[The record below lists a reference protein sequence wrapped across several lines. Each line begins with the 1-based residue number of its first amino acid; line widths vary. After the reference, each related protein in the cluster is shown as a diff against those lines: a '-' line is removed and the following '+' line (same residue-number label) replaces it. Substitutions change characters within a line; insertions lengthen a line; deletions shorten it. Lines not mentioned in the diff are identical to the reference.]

1 MKSTCLTKNDEIM
14 KKILF
19 LVSLFVIHV
28 SSIAQIVIT
37 SGATFIKDCNIQK
50 TVTYNRL
57 PFIDD
62 FSNYEGLPMQ
72 DKWQSSGAIVNH
84 DYQYNPPTVGV
95 VTLDAMDLFGKLY
108 PGASNSP
115 FNADTLT
122 SQPIRLDSA
131 NTPYNTGLSVS
142 DSVYFSFYYQ
152 PAGNGNNP
160 WETVGSRPA
169 SADSLILEFFSPED
183 GWNWIWSSGGI
194 SGDSLYSSYGT
205 YYGYVLIPITDEKF
219 FTKEFRFRFRN
230 MATLNNN
237 PQIAYVGNCDQWN
250 IDYVYLDKNRT
261 FEDTTQRDLAFVD
274 PAPSL
279 LKRYQAMPSR
289 QFEADEMADSLKIKI
304 VNLHSQALSSTYKF
318 YVENESGT
326 RLYTYDGGFENIY
339 PYSDNLQYQTSP
351 NHACPELTF
360 VYDINPERHYEFDI
374 VHTIKEGVGQDKLS
388 ANDTI
393 RFKQIFSDY
402 FAYDDGTAENGIG
415 VEPISGSHFA
425 IAYELN
431 NPDTLSAIDIY
442 FNSSLNESNFK
453 PFYICVWNAE
463 GKLPSEI
470 IYQTEQ
476 QTPRSDSL
484 NRFVRY
490 VLEEPIALP
499 SGRFFVS
506 LKTKGNDYLNI
517 GFDRNTNS
525 SEYTFSRTNYDW
537 QQSFEKGSA
546 MIRPYFGYKAAV
558 GLEDVKENNVLVY
571 PNPASSNIYLRN
583 CNGCL
588 KQLFDMN
595 GRLLLQT
602 EDDEINLSG
611 FDNGIYLLQ
620 IKNNDGSFFRT
631 KIIKAE

>member
-1 MKSTCLTKNDEIM
+1 MKRIFFFVF
-14 KKILF
+14 LF
-19 LVSLFVIHV
+19 ALNFSL
-28 SSIAQIVIT
+28 SAQVVIT
-37 SGATFIKDCNIQK
+37 PVASLVRSADLAKSI
-50 TVTYNRL
+50 TYNQL

-62 FSNYEGLPMQ
+62 FSNYQGIPMQ

-84 DYQYNPPTVGV
+84 NYQYNPPTVGV
-95 VTLDAMDLFGKLY
+95 VTLDATDIYGKLY
-108 PGASNSP
+108 LNASNSG
-115 FNADTLT
+115 FDADTLT
-122 SQPIRLDSA
+122 SQPIRLDSV
-131 NTPYNTGLSVS
+131 NSPYAMKLLSS
-142 DSVYFSFYYQ
+142 DSVYLSFYYQ
-152 PAGNGNNP
+152 PAGSGENP
-160 WETVGSRPA
+160 WETIGSRP
-169 SADSLILEFFSPED
+169 SSSDSLILEFYSPED
-183 GWNWIWSSGGI
+183 GWNWIWSVGGLL
-194 SGDSLYSSYGT
+194 SDSLYSNYGT
-205 YYGYVLIPITDEKF
+205 YYGYVLIPITDEKY

-230 MATLNNN
+230 MASLNNN
-237 PQIAYVGNCDQWN
+237 PQITYVGNCDQWN

-274 PAPSL
+274 PSPSL

-289 QFEADEMADSLKIKI
+289 QFVADEMADSLRIKI
-304 VNLHSQALSSTYKF
+304 INLYSQPLSSTYKF
-318 YVENESGT
+318 YVKGSSGT
-326 RLYTYDGGFENIY
+326 NLYTYDGGFENIY
-339 PYSDNLQYQTSP
+339 PYLENRQYQTSP

-393 RFKQIFSDY
+393 CFKQIFSDY
-402 FAYDDGTAENGIG
+402 FAYDDGSAENGIG

-453 PFYICVWNAE
+453 PFYICVWSAE

-490 VLEEPIALP
+490 VFDEPIVLS

-525 SEYTFSRTNYDW
+525 SEYIFSRTNYDW

-558 GLEDVKENNVLVY
+558 GLEDVKANNVLVY
-571 PNPASSNIYLRN
+571 PNPASSYIHMSN
-583 CNGCL
+583 CHGSI

-611 FDNGIYLLQ
+611 FDSGIYLLQ
-620 IKNNDGSFFRT
+620 IKKNDGSFFRT

>member
-230 MATLNNN
+230 MASLNNN

-250 IDYVYLDKNRT
+250 IDYVYLDRNRS

-393 RFKQIFSDY
+393 RFKQIFGDY

-453 PFYICVWNAE
+453 PFYICVWNTE

-490 VLEEPIALP
+490 VFDEPIVLS

-558 GLEDVKENNVLVY
+558 GLEDVKANNVSVY
-571 PNPASSNIYLRN
+571 PNPASSYIHMRN

-602 EDDEINLSG
+602 EDDEISIAG
-611 FDNGIYLLQ
+611 FENGIYLLQ